1 MQILFPKRF
10 EDADSAKNY
19 APFKYA
25 DTLTGSARSTEY
37 GAMLAKLSLEVRLIF
52 PGEIELT
59 THEDEEKSNG
69 R

>member
-1 MQILFPKRF
+1 
-10 EDADSAKNY
+10 
-19 APFKYA
+19 
-25 DTLTGSARSTEY
+25 
-37 GAMLAKLSLEVRLIF
+37 MLAKLSLEVRLIF